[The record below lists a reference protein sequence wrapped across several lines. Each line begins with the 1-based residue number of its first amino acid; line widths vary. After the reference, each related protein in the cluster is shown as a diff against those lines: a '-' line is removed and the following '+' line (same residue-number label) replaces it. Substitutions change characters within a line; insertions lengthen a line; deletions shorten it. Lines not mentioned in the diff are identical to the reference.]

1 MNTRTKSLGITIA
14 VKEEVAERDSFG
26 GYPCCLVCGRPAP
39 TYNRLAFSNAH
50 FISRAQGGLGIEQ
63 NILTLCPQC
72 HTRYDST
79 EERPI
84 LRAFFK
90 RYLQE
95 QYPDWDEEQ
104 LTYRKD

>member
-26 GYPCCLVCGRPAP
+26 GHPCCLVCGRPAP

-63 NILTLCPQC
+63 NILTLCPLC
-72 HTRYDST
+72 HAQYDST

-95 QYPDWDEEQ
+95 QYPDWDEEN
-104 LTYRKD
+104 LIYKK